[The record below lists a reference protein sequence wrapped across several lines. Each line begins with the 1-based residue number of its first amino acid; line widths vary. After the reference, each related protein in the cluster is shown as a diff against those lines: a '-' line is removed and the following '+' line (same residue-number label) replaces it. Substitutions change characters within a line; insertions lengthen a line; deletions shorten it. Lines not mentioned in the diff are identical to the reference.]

1 MNSECVEWNR
11 GIAIYTAQHLASADA
26 ACGGAAELG
35 AVGAPSKL
43 GASDR
48 VRVSMG
54 KGLTNHLYRVLQR

>member
-35 AVGAPSKL
+35 AVGQTFVTGML
-43 GASDR
+43 
-48 VRVSMG
+48 VQNV
-54 KGLTNHLYRVLQR
+54 KGINYDPN